1 MSGVQE
7 EVKWVLKMKN
17 EFQQVGILI
26 LVVGVFVLA
35 LISINTLDWLAR
47 MPTATTL
54 AGFGQSQIPLRKL
67 YFVENEDNS
76 FYLWMSTVRKL
87 DVLASGPTVYVF
99 DEYGRLLDWNID
111 SDRDHLSVQY
121 YWRHRHI
128 GVPVPLKQALQQ
140 VEQRTK

>member
-1 MSGVQE
+1 MEFKGD
-7 EVKWVLKMKN
+7 KMKN

-54 AGFGQSQIPLRKL
+54 AGFARSRIPLQEL
-67 YFVENEDNS
+67 WIVEKKDET
-76 FYLWMSTVRKL
+76 FYIWMSTYRN
-87 DVLASGPTVYVF
+87 LALLSSGPTVYAF
-99 DEYGRLLDWNID
+99 DEDGRLLDWNMGTN
-111 SDRDHLSVQY
+111 RDDQSIEY
-121 YWRHRHI
+121 YWRDRVI
-128 GVPVPLKQALQQ
+128 GVPIPLKQALQQ